1 MSVLSP
7 SAERLTVV
15 SRVVPRTVQLAKM
28 QMFGGHDEEEEEAM
42 AVGREV
48 QSYVNTTRESTP
60 TPHYNKGILKC
71 PKGIIKYPN
80 LS

>member
-1 MSVLSP
+1 MLSP

-28 QMFGGHDEEEEEAM
+28 QLFGGRDDEEEEEDESM
-42 AVGREV
+42 VGTVGRDL
-48 QSYVNTTRESTP
+48 QSFTATSAASVTTRESTP
-60 TPHYNKGILKC
+60 TLQSSKGEF
-71 PKGIIKYPN
+71 

>member
-28 QMFGGHDEEEEEAM
+28 QLFGGHEEEEEEEAM
-42 AVGREV
+42 VGDIGKDLHSLSTTTAAV
-48 QSYVNTTRESTP
+48 TTREGTP
-60 TPHYNKGILKC
+60 TLQPSRGEFLR
-71 PKGIIKYPN
+71 
-80 LS
+80 L